1 MEAGAILRMLG
12 SLGLVLGLLG
22 GALWAVRRFDLRLP
36 GHASGARG
44 TIGRVQLVEKIA
56 LDTRRAVILIRR
68 DSVEHLLLVGPEGT
82 VVVEGPVRCTA
93 ADRKWQA
100 ERRSA
105 IEADRRANA
114 QAVEQTRE
122 KLRLMVSTAIDRL
135 RHNRFKAMVEKA
147 MVKQAMA
154 RRTALDSPPNS
165 PALTPVFVGQSHR
178 KVLKTRATV
187 GQRRKRPA

>member
-44 TIGRVQLVEKIA
+44 AIGRVQLVEKIA

-100 ERRSA
+100 ERRAA

-114 QAVEQTRE
+114 QAVAQTRE
-122 KLRLMVSTAIDRL
+122 KLRLMVAAAIDRL
-135 RHNRFKAMVEKA
+135 RHNRFKAMVEEA
-147 MVKQAMA
+147 RA
-154 RRTALDSPPNS
+154 RRTALDSPPIP
-165 PALTPVFVGQSHR
+165 PAPTPAFIGQSPR
-178 KVLKTRATV
+178 KVVKTPAKV
-187 GQRRKRPA
+187 GPRRKRPA